1 MKKIILI
8 FVFIFSLFA
17 SFNVYWS
24 CSYDENDSTSIV
36 DNLNDCLSWTDL
48 VNAWNA
54 KIEDWFWDY
63 IKTWT
68 NNIALYLWVFA
79 VFAIVFGSIMLTI
92 SAWEDEKISKA
103 KNIIKWWILGFLA
116 VISASFIINLIIRI
130 VYNLW

>member
-8 FVFIFSLFA
+8 FVLIFSLFI
-17 SFNVYWS
+17 SVNVYWS
-24 CSYDENDSTSIV
+24 CSYNEWSSISS
-36 DNLNDCLSWTDL
+36 NLNDCLSWTKL
-48 VNAWNA
+48 VNITDWNA
-54 KIEDWFWDY
+54 KISDWFWNY
-63 IKTWT
+63 IKKWT